1 MFVSVEL
8 LWSKL
13 YQGTGEPFTFLLSK
27 QLVSVK
33 CEMSGMADEGIDK
46 ALGIFYT
53 GEFQT
58 LQKNCTDLWM
68 IIEKAQGKV
77 VQQTLPCLYHVRIQ
91 WPRWARASPQQ
102 AHNSLTRASPHRLA
116 HISRTQASLYQPN
129 TG

>member
-1 MFVSVEL
+1 M
-8 LWSKL
+8 
-13 YQGTGEPFTFLLSK
+13 LLSK

-33 CEMSGMADEGIDK
+33 CEMSGMADEGRDK

-77 VQQTLPCLYHVRIQ
+77 VQQTLTCWPHVRIR

-102 AHNSLTRASPHRLA
+102 THNSLTRASPHRLA
-116 HISRTQASLYQPN
+116 HISRTQALGIVH
-129 TG
+129 TGEFQTLQ